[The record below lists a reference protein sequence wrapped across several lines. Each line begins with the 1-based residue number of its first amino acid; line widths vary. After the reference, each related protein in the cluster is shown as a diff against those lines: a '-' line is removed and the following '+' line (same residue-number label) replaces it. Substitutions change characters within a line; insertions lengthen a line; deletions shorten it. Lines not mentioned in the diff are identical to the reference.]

1 MVCKCIEITQPAEQE
16 IIGRFTAYSL
26 KEGPMV
32 DRKSGF
38 RRNACGLTTEYSFTA
53 RLPGW

>member
-1 MVCKCIEITQPAEQE
+1 MVCKCIETSQPAEQE

-32 DRKSGF
+32 DRESGF
-38 RRNACGLTTEYSFTA
+38 RRSACGLATEYSFTA